1 MTLREILNT
10 AFLFVLYLLLQIL
23 IVRNVVLF
31 DYAFCFVYIACILL
45 LPNQIN
51 MTVLLLISFATGIVV
66 DTFYN
71 TLGIHAA
78 ASLLMAYLRPLIIR
92 IQIDQ
97 PGQEDRINLSLQE
110 LGAGTFFRYI
120 ITMAFIHHTALF
132 FIEAGSIA
140 LILHLSV
147 LLPALYLRQSA
158 YCLFSSLPETKKA
171 SNQNDQ
177 MLSTLTQFNPNLNS
191 WDFGSTVR
199 I

>member
-45 LPNQIN
+45 LPYQIN
-51 MTVLLLISFATGIVV
+51 MTALLLISFGTGVVV

-78 ASLLMAYLRPLIIR
+78 ATLLMAYLRPFIIR

-97 PGQEDRINLSLQE
+97 PGQEDRITLSLQE
-110 LGAGTFFRYI
+110 LGIGTFFRYI

-132 FIEAGSIA
+132 FIEAGSIS
-140 LILHLSV
+140 LIIPTLIRIAASTVFTAICV
-147 LLPALYLRQSA
+147 LLI
-158 YCLFSSLPETKKA
+158 
-171 SNQNDQ
+171 
-177 MLSTLTQFNPNLNS
+177 QFFTRN
-191 WDFGSTVR
+191 
-199 I
+199 